1 MKKLSVLKATAIAVL
16 IAFSMQNIVYAN
28 PDIVTGT
35 PGRSVDTLA
44 PELRLQYYGVELQ
57 SAMFLVKIAR
67 SILTQGDIKATKL
80 AEFIKDDPT
89 CTPEIAGKLDLQNS
103 GITDDEVLKIVYNG
117 SRGPCV
123 MHFRKRPEHVTDR
136 VAEAPGREQFGD
148 IIVEINVLQQENADE
163 TEDAQEDIQS
173 DGKGDDDLSGSSE
186 GNTAVHE
193 SEKVWKRLFG
203 FLGGPFGKWVSRG
216 SKGVND
222 VIREYWHNGKPKKGC
237 EEAKDMPAI
246 IDALY
251 NIGASQVAQSILE
264 NKYTMYVYDI
274 GRNDFV
280 NGMTTH
286 FGIRTGSI
294 HITKLEYDRL
304 AKMGIHH
311 LAARL
316 AHEVSEIDNWREKA
330 DELIARGEIKELGAV
345 PVKYS
350 EAWANGIR
358 KWIKEHCDSSRSEF
372 AQELDKDFH
381 RKGVEREISILV
393 EYILS
398 KRDGINPEE
407 FSEAAKAV
415 VKEFLKGKYKD
426 FAADPQLNIAEPG
439 GIFTDIFHN
448 TKDGIRH
455 FNTKKEREF
464 FLNALFI
471 RASLEYASN
480 RDGGID
486 KIMVSNESNSYK
498 SQMIIK
504 NTVII
509 KNALEEVKLID
520 AITRAKVEKW
530 LDRLGLEA
538 EIFPSK
544 TKDIISQHL
553 ADIRKQL
560 SQKHRQKWS
569 YGHSNDPQ
577 DIVGAA
583 SQGQDSD
590 NIGSDTGSRVG
601 YGLGWAES
609 NRMMECITP
618 QGSPVTRVKDPSD
631 VINLLSHF
639 YKHWGY
645 RDIRD
650 RSASSGASKSE
661 GKDKDTASRHGK
673 QTTKYAYISRFRD
686 ESSFR
691 ERVGFACRS
700 GVHLLKNPEILKLA
714 GGSRNFRVFYGSR
727 SGYFDVDDTEKG
739 YAHEI
744 NITLVVDGL
753 APLSEYEY
761 TPADLP
767 KINQEFSPPDKNM
780 PPIRQ
785 FRISVVGL
793 DTLRAGFVKLTAGVA
808 IPEDQVAR
816 RAELQRLFI
825 QIYREGIQVAG
836 ENLVSQ
842 PNFTI
847 LEEEIPTF
855 EKLYIQELVARL
867 DHIVAQRQKLESEK
881 GSISVTELSADDERK
896 LSEIEA
902 SISNDQAQVEMLRGQ
917 LNEVGTRKGQ
927 LDVKKE
933 QLNITYKY
941 FKDYQ
946 ARLERGETITD
957 KERQDYGKSVET
969 YNADLDAWQKAME
982 QVSQDEGRIKGE
994 LEALAKNLER
1004 KQGAVTTLKRRK
1016 TRASQMRKAFDF
1028 QARNLDRHYELL
1040 CKRIEDAQFGHPLT
1054 KGVVI
1059 SNRYRVLAKLGQG
1072 GFGAVYR
1079 VKDLN
1084 VDEEKAIK
1092 IMLPTQHLTIAER
1105 QRHIMAFE
1113 REITTLKDLNAVNA
1127 PVPTL
1132 GDRFKYA
1139 GSEGFVMSLAR
1150 GITLEELFYKLKKGH
1165 MELSSREKIILMYG
1179 VLKQVSRLHAEKYIH
1194 RDFKPANI
1202 MVPTNE
1208 DGSVAIPNIADG
1220 EKLLQS
1226 ASFDAFVRKICI
1238 LDLGSAIPG
1247 DVSDRVET
1255 GDFKAL
1261 TDRTIITGDN
1271 VVHGTPWY
1279 IAPEQAAP
1287 TKENPVRTQT
1297 DVYALGVIFYR
1308 MFTHHFPRG
1317 EGLEKVIDI
1326 VLSHKSTD
1334 PIAWVTD
1341 MVDYEN
1347 QLLYQKRLENRIVDR
1362 QKLDAIR
1369 PPEKEGGMLLTDRL
1383 LRERKPETRLMMRDG
1398 DGNLVWIKKVMDEEN
1413 LRETLENI
1421 VWLEPEEKHQI
1432 VDLIIRKLPQTDGFI
1447 EALIHSMLITT
1458 SLERPTAE
1466 ESAREL
1472 QKYLTDKKDEMKYR
1486 PRGEQAVRRGIVIRI
1501 AEWFQDHWAYFASFL
1516 LVVAVSLAALVVWMY
1531 YLYDKAARE
1540 RIVAIE
1546 EVKLAKEEKQKAL
1559 EAKEAAEKAVRDAEG
1574 RQRELEK
1581 ERATIESSL
1590 EKLRTEKGTVEAQ
1603 KKSLSEQVAALSDKA
1618 KRAIELEDQL
1628 KELEAKVRGLNEQ
1641 EGRLKKKEEDL
1652 NRRIQES
1659 EAKLKKAQ
1667 AELEKHRRSLPG
1679 VFGDAKAAASKFE
1692 AEKAIEI
1699 IDGRLFWWTVNEGNL
1714 KQFSLGYDEVVKLL
1728 LDNGFIDEAVELEDK
1743 RIEQSESIARF
1754 LGRESEEVKAM
1765 FSAEAIKGHFAK
1777 LRIYWT
1783 KGDYAGAQRYAN
1795 QLLANKAITSSKAR
1809 TDVLRSMLIE
1819 MLIESAIST
1828 KDDTV
1833 RNANLS
1839 SAEINIKQLENENRT
1854 NFYYAGVY
1862 LARKDYRRAVKYFT
1876 YHHDAWKKKAEE
1888 EGIAPGVKIQ
1898 REREAAYALLM
1909 AAVTYRQ
1916 QARGYRIKK
1925 DDDGVKV
1932 AVSAAYSLLD
1942 KLSKEYPKQ
1951 NEILAWET
1959 FLRGELLS
1967 LEGKQPAALQAF
1979 ATTVRSAEA
1988 SKQKLLIIL
1997 AKARMGQKADLADL
2011 VDTWSALVLGKI
2023 SVPAPYAEE
2032 IRRMLRTETN
2042 RHKAA
2047 AEEAKRKAEEERV
2060 RAEEAKRKAEA
2071 EKRKA
2076 LEEERRRKAEQ
2087 LIKEE
2092 ALRGLKTAQDAKVR
2106 LVQIKKEIQTLE
2118 NNLRGKRDAQIQ
2130 KQLERA
2136 KKKKGYIEE
2145 FLRGLDK
2152 GRAPGEDEDRDGTP
2166 DNREKGA
2173 FFQHSYPWEKSWGE
2187 HIYARFF
2194 PLPAEPVI
2202 DDFQG
2207 LDGFGEM
2214 PIADSLSD
2222 TYPDHRLLNAV
2233 IRAAIEEFLYSKLT
2247 REGVRVYVLGTDIC
2261 HNFRDL
2267 YDHLPRLKKERVMEL
2282 FNKYCEATD
2291 VPYMAQ
2297 VRLFEKGLENLKR
2310 ISGHAGRRLNTV
2322 YVMKG
2327 AANLDNRI
2335 NHEIVEMRTH
2345 QQRAAELYLGYPGAA
2360 WVDVPDEKS
2369 DRDAAIVRLKSTPGY
2384 EEFAISAHKIAQQ
2397 RFPVSEK
2404 EELVP
2409 DKASAAE
2416 KPKVINIIDGFHEI
2430 PIASQ
2435 EDSDAPKAV
2444 FDLKA
2449 LFDAV
2454 KGIAAGLIA
2463 RFAKET
2469 EEAESALTSV
2479 AGKGVIIFADDL
2491 VDCSAV
2497 FDIDKMANITS
2508 KEGSVLSKVVL
2519 FARDPAKGDIVE
2531 KLIKDS
2537 NPDASVQVILE
2548 SELKKHYGDDYY
2560 STSQVVGVLRYSMN
2574 MKSGRIFNNTS
2585 QILGVVRG
2593 PLVESEDV
2601 NAIKK
2606 ELESLKVPVI
2616 AFEDNTNGNVYSIMQ
2631 ALSRLAKARLS
2642 AKDIADN
2649 LFLILPPMTRISE
2662 ALEKEYRAFKAMVE
2676 ALESAA

>member
-16 IAFSMQNIVYAN
+16 IAFSVQNIVYAN

-89 CTPEIAGKLDLQNS
+89 FTPQIAEKLDLENS
-103 GITDDEVLKIVYNG
+103 GITDEEVLKIVYNG
-117 SRGPCV
+117 NRGPCV

-136 VAEAPGREQFGD
+136 VADAPGREQFGD
-148 IIVEINVLQQENADE
+148 IILEINVLQEEAKDASEEDDADIRAE
-163 TEDAQEDIQS
+163 
-173 DGKGDDDLSGSSE
+173 GKDDDDLSGSSE
-186 GNTAVHE
+186 GSVAIHE
-193 SEKVWKRLFG
+193 SEKVWKRFLG
-203 FLGGPFGKWVSRG
+203 FLGGPFGKWASRG
-216 SKGVND
+216 PKGVND
-222 VIREYWHNGKPKKGC
+222 IIREYWHKGNPKKGC
-237 EEAKDMPAI
+237 QEAENMPAI

-251 NIGASQVAQSILE
+251 NIGASHIAQSILE
-264 NKYTMYVYDI
+264 NKYTVYVYDI
-274 GRNDFV
+274 DRPDFV

-294 HITKLEYDRL
+294 HITKHEYDRL

-311 LAARL
+311 LAARV
-316 AHEVSEIDNWREKA
+316 AHEVSEIDSWREKA
-330 DELIARGEIKELGAV
+330 DELISRGEIDGLGEV

-350 EAWANGIR
+350 AAWANGIR
-358 KWIKEHCDSSRSEF
+358 KWIKEHCDSSQSNF

-381 RKGVEREISILV
+381 RKGVEREISIIV
-393 EYILS
+393 EHILS
-398 KRDGINPEE
+398 QKKDINPEE
-407 FSEAAKAV
+407 FSKSAKAIA
-415 VKEFLKGKYKD
+415 KEFLNGKYKK
-426 FAADPQLNIAEPG
+426 FVIDPKLSTTEPG
-439 GIFTDIFHN
+439 GIFTDIFQN
-448 TKDGIRH
+448 TKNGIRH

-471 RASLEYASN
+471 SAALEHARSQN
-480 RDGGID
+480 GGID
-486 KIMVSNESNSYK
+486 RIMGSTEGDSYK
-498 SQMIIK
+498 SRMIIK
-504 NTVII
+504 NTDII
-509 KNALEEVKLID
+509 KRALEEVTLID
-520 AITRAKVEKW
+520 AISRAKIERW
-530 LDRLGLEA
+530 LDRLGAEA
-538 EIFPSK
+538 DIFPNK
-544 TKDIISQHL
+544 TKDIISQNL

-560 SQKHRQKWS
+560 SRKHRQKWS

-583 SQGQDSD
+583 DQGPDSD
-590 NIGSDTGSRVG
+590 NIGNNTGSQIK
-601 YGLGWAES
+601 YGLGWAGDTDI
-609 NRMMECITP
+609 MQCIVP
-618 QGSPVTRVKDPSD
+618 QGRAVERVKDPSD
-631 VINLLSHF
+631 VMNLLSH
-639 YKHWGY
+639 YKNWGY

-650 RSASSGASKSE
+650 RSSSSGASKSDK
-661 GKDKDTASRHGK
+661 KDYDTTSQHGK

-686 ESSFR
+686 ESKFR

-700 GVHLLKNPEILKLA
+700 GMELIKNPEILKLT

-739 YAHEI
+739 YAHEM
-744 NITLVVDGL
+744 NITLVVDGKMEL
-753 APLSEYEY
+753 ADHEY
-761 TPADLP
+761 TPDDLP
-767 KINQEFSPPDKNM
+767 GIAEAFAPTDRPV

-785 FRISVVGL
+785 FRIRVVGL
-793 DTLRAGFVKLTAGVA
+793 DTLRSGFIGILPGAN
-808 IPEDQVAR
+808 IPDHHIAR

-825 QIYREGIQVAG
+825 QIYREGVQVAG

-842 PNFTI
+842 ANFTA
-847 LEEEIPTF
+847 LEEKIPVF

-867 DHIVAQRQKLESEK
+867 DHVVSQRQKLEAEK
-881 GSISVTELSADDERK
+881 GSISVTELNADDERK
-896 LSEIEA
+896 LSEIEE
-902 SISNDQAQVEMLRGQ
+902 SISNDKAQVEMLRRE
-917 LNEVGTRKGQ
+917 LSEVETRKGR
-927 LDVKKE
+927 LDTKKE
-933 QLNITYKY
+933 QLNGAYKY
-941 FKDYQ
+941 FQDYQ
-946 ARLERGETITD
+946 ARLERGETITAE
-957 KERQDYGKSVET
+957 ERQDYNENVQK
-969 YNADLDAWQKAME
+969 YNADLESWQNAVQ

-994 LEALAKNLER
+994 LEALAKNLQR
-1004 KQGAVTTLKRRK
+1004 KQGAVDTLKRRK
-1016 TRASQMRKAFDF
+1016 SRAIQMRKAFDF

-1054 KGVVI
+1054 RGVVI

-1092 IMLPTQHLTIAER
+1092 IMLPTQNLTIAER
-1105 QRHIMAFE
+1105 QRAIMAFE
-1113 REITTLKDLNAVNA
+1113 REINTLKDLNAVNA

-1150 GITLEELFYKLKKGH
+1150 GITMEELFYNLKKGY
-1165 MELSSREKIILMYG
+1165 MELSTREKVILMYG

-1202 MVPTNE
+1202 MIPTNE
-1208 DGSVAIPNIADG
+1208 DGTVAIPNIGDG

-1297 DVYALGVIFYR
+1297 DVYALGIIFYR
-1308 MFTHHFPRG
+1308 MFTQHFPRG

-1326 VLSHKSTD
+1326 VLSHKSTE
-1334 PIAWVTD
+1334 PISWVTD
-1341 MVDYEN
+1341 MIDYEN
-1347 QLLYQKRLENRIVDR
+1347 QLLYQERLENRIVNR
-1362 QKLDAIR
+1362 QELDAIR
-1369 PPEKEGGMLLTDRL
+1369 PPEKEGGMLLTDKL
-1383 LRERKPETRLMMRDG
+1383 LRERKPETRLIMRDG
-1398 DGNLVWIKKVMDEEN
+1398 DGNLVWIKKVMDENN

-1421 VWLEPEEKHQI
+1421 AWLEPEERHQI

-1447 EALIHSMLITT
+1447 EALIHGMLVTT
-1458 SLERPTAE
+1458 SLDRPTAE
-1466 ESAREL
+1466 EGAREI
-1472 QKYLTDKKDEMKYR
+1472 QRWLTDKRDEMRYR
-1486 PRGEQAVRRGIVIRI
+1486 PRGEEVVRRGRVVRI
-1501 AEWFQDHWAYFASFL
+1501 AEWLQDHWGYFAGFL
-1516 LVVAVSLAALVVWMY
+1516 LVVATALAAMVVLLY
-1531 YLYDKAARE
+1531 YLYDQAARE
-1540 RIVAIE
+1540 RAIAMQE
-1546 EVKLAKEEKQKAL
+1546 MERANVEKQKAL
-1559 EAKEAAEKAVRDAEG
+1559 DAKAEAERGVKEAEQK
-1574 RQRELEK
+1574 QRALER
-1581 ERATIESSL
+1581 ERRNIETSL
-1590 EKLRTEKGTVEAQ
+1590 EKLRTEKGTVEEQ

-1628 KELEAKVRGLNEQ
+1628 KELEAKVRRLNEQ
-1641 EGRLKKKEEDL
+1641 ESQLKKKEEDL

-1659 EAKLKKAQ
+1659 EDKLAKAR
-1667 AELEKHRRSLPG
+1667 AELEKHRKSLPG
-1679 VFGDAKAAASKFE
+1679 VFGDAKTAASKFE
-1692 AEKAIEI
+1692 AEEAIRI
-1699 IDGRLFWWTVNEGNL
+1699 INSRLFWWTVNESNL
-1714 KQFSLGYDEVVKLL
+1714 KQFSLGYDEVVKIL
-1728 LDNGFIDEAVELEDK
+1728 LDNGFIDEAIKLEDQ

-1765 FSAEAIKGHFAK
+1765 FSAEAIRGHFAK

-1783 KGDYAGAQRYAN
+1783 KGDYAQAQRYAN
-1795 QLLANKAITSSKAR
+1795 QLLNDKSVTSSKAR
-1809 TDVLRSMLIE
+1809 TDMLRSMVIE

-1828 KDDTV
+1828 NDDTV
-1833 RNANLS
+1833 RNASLS
-1839 SAEINIKQLENENRT
+1839 SAEIHIKQLENEDKT

-1862 LARKDYRRAVKYFT
+1862 LARNDYRRAVKYFT

-1909 AAVTYRQ
+1909 CAVTYRQ
-1916 QARGYRIKK
+1916 QAMAYRTGN

-1932 AVSAAYSLLD
+1932 AAGAAYSLLD

-1959 FLRGELLS
+1959 FLRGELLL
-1967 LEGKQPAALQAF
+1967 LEGNRPAALQAF
-1979 ATTVRSAEA
+1979 ATAARNAET

-1997 AKARMGQKADLADL
+1997 AKARMGQKADLNDL

-2023 SVPAPYAEE
+2023 SVPAPYVDE
-2032 IRRMLRTETN
+2032 IRRMLRTETK
-2042 RHKAA
+2042 RHQAA
-2047 AEEAKRKAEEERV
+2047 AEEAKRKAEEEREK
-2060 RAEEAKRKAEA
+2060 AEEAKRRAEE

-2076 LEEERRRKAEQ
+2076 LEEERHRKAEQ

-2106 LVQIKKEIQTLE
+2106 LIQIRKEIQTLE
-2118 NNLRGKRDAQIQ
+2118 NNLIGKRDAQMQ

-2136 KKKKGYIEE
+2136 RKKKAYVEE
-2145 FLRGLDK
+2145 FLKGLEQDK
-2152 GRAPGEDEDRDGTP
+2152 APDDEDKDGVP
-2166 DNREKGA
+2166 DNQDKGA
-2173 FFQHSYPWEKSWGE
+2173 FFQHQYPWEKSWGE
-2187 HIYARFF
+2187 HHYANFF

-2202 DDFQG
+2202 DDLG
-2207 LDGFGEM
+2207 ELDGFGEI
-2214 PIADSLSD
+2214 PIADRLSD
-2222 TYPDHRLLNAV
+2222 IYPDHRLVNAV

-2267 YDHLPRLKKERVMEL
+2267 YDHLPRLKKERVKEL
-2282 FNKYCEATD
+2282 FKKYCEATD
-2291 VPYMAQ
+2291 VPYLVQ
-2297 VRLFEKGLENLKR
+2297 NRLFEEGLENLKR

-2327 AANLDNRI
+2327 ATDLDTRI

-2360 WVDVPDEKS
+2360 WIDVPEEKT
-2369 DRDAAIVRLKSTPGY
+2369 DRDAAIIKLRSTPGY
-2384 EEFAISAHKIAQQ
+2384 EEFAVSAHKIAQQ
-2397 RFPVSEK
+2397 RFPVPEGK
-2404 EELVP
+2404 ELVP
-2409 DKASAAE
+2409 DKVTTTE
-2416 KPKVINIIDGFHEI
+2416 KPKVINMMGAFHEV

-2444 FDLKA
+2444 FDLKV

-2454 KGIAAGLIA
+2454 KGIAAGLA
-2463 RFAKET
+2463 SLFSKET
-2469 EEAESALTSV
+2469 QEAQSALTNM
-2479 AGKGVIIFADDL
+2479 AGKGVIVFADDL

-2497 FDIDKMANITS
+2497 FDLDKMADITS

-2519 FARDPAKGDIVE
+2519 FARDPAKGSIVE

-2548 SELKKHYGDDYY
+2548 SELKKHYDDDYY
-2560 STSQVVGVLRYSMN
+2560 STSQVVAVLRYSMN
-2574 MKSGRIFNNTS
+2574 VKSGRIFSNTN

-2593 PLVESEDV
+2593 PLVEGEDV
-2601 NAIKK
+2601 EAIKK

-2631 ALSRLAKARLS
+2631 ALTRLAKARLS
-2642 AKDIADN
+2642 GKDIIDN

-2662 ALEKEYRAFKAMVE
+2662 ALEKEYRAFRAMVE